1 MKMILRTQ
9 WAVAFVVLLVTFGST
24 SSHAR
29 DLVRGQRLYNQHC
42 AACHGLNGVPTI
54 QQVPSF
60 ATKERLMQPDLMLMQ
75 TVKMGR
81 NMQPP
86 FMGILSDQE
95 ILDILQ
101 YARVLR

>member
-1 MKMILRTQ
+1 MANSLCRLVIGVAGLMLL
-9 WAVAFVVLLVTFGST
+9 AVHQSAL
-24 SSHAR
+24 AR

-54 QQVPSF
+54 QEVPSF
-60 ATKERLMQPDLMLMQ
+60 ATKERLMQPDMMLLQ
-75 TVKMGR
+75 TVKMGK

-86 FMGILSDQE
+86 FMGILRDEE